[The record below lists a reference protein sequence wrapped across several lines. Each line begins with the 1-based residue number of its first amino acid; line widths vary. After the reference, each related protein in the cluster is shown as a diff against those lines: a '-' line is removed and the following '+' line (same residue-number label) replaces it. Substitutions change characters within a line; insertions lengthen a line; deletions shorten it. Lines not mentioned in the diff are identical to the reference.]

1 MSVRPLFAALLSLPI
16 SVAAIAQSADVVT
29 STEVVES
36 IAQPL
41 NPNAGQIPEGIT
53 CGSVIVDNGSAVNS
67 VGTGAGGAD
76 ESVLQDTSLAMG
88 TFGFAHAPSGT
99 FRVADQFTL
108 ASAATLNCISLY
120 AYQTGSTTTS
130 TITDVNLQIWDGVPG
145 AMGSTVV
152 FGDTTTNRLLAS
164 QWSNAYRTQESAP
177 GATNRPI
184 MEQIVNLGGLSLPA
198 GTYWIDWQTGG
209 SLASGP
215 WAPPITITG
224 QAVTGDALQF
234 DGTAW
239 GALLDDVNQQ
249 GLPFQVWGASGSVLP
264 DPVPQPSVIPSTT
277 TTGLTLLALL
287 AGMVAVLQFRS
298 RR

>member
-1 MSVRPLFAALLSLPI
+1 MSVRPLFAALLALPI
-16 SVAAIAQSADVVT
+16 GNVAIAQSADVISPGEVT
-29 STEVVES
+29 ESVV
-36 IAQPL
+36 QPL
-41 NPNAGQIPEGIT
+41 NANAGRAPEGIT
-53 CGSVIVDNGSAVNS
+53 CGTVIVDNGSAVNS
-67 VGTGAGGAD
+67 TGTGAGGAD

-88 TFGFAHAPSGT
+88 TFGFAHAPSGA

-108 ASAATLNCISLY
+108 TSASTLDCITLY

-152 FGDTTTNRLLAS
+152 FGDTTTNRLSLS

-184 MEQIVNLGGLSLPA
+184 MEQFVNLGGLSLPA

-209 SLASGP
+209 SLGSGP

-224 QAVTGDALQF
+224 QVVTGDALQF
-234 DGTAW
+234 DGTVW
-239 GALLDDVNQQ
+239 NPLVDDVNQQ
-249 GLPFQVWGASGSVLP
+249 GLPFQVWGSTGSGLP

-277 TTGLTLLALL
+277 TAGLTLLALL
-287 AGMVAVLQFRS
+287 AGMVAFLQFRS

>member
-1 MSVRPLFAALLSLPI
+1 MSVRPLFAALVSLPI
-16 SVAAIAQSADVVT
+16 SISAIAQSADVVT

-41 NPNAGQIPEGIT
+41 NPNAGQIPEGIV
-53 CGSVIVDNGSAVNS
+53 CGSVIVDNGSAVSS

-239 GALLDDVNQQ
+239 AAMVDGANPQ

-264 DPVPQPSVIPSTT
+264 DPVPQPNVIPSTT